1 MLKMSIFVKSQENQ
15 IRFNELIN
23 KINSINEKLEK
34 YSSNNIDMSSIK
46 KIKQNFITKT
56 EDFYRE
62 DRKLNIGV
70 IGQVK
75 AGKSSFLNTLIFDGM
90 EILPK
95 ASTPKTATLTKIE
108 YSPENSI
115 VIEYYTLQE
124 WMSLEEKALI
134 DSDLNE
140 YTVAKEIMNMVRKNG
155 IIPQN
160 YLIKGSESIKFA
172 SYAELMNELNA
183 YVGEDGKITP
193 LVKSV
198 KLNINN
204 EYLKEITVVDTPGLN
219 DPIASR
225 TDKTKQFIEM
235 CDVVFFLSKASG
247 FLDKSDVDLLTAQLP
262 QKGVKRLVLIC
273 SRYDDGLA
281 DTIYDKGGLSEAD
294 VDTKH
299 RLKKHAAKTFD
310 KVIDG
315 YVQRNVSDEF
325 LSIISEC
332 KSPVFVSSMTHNMS
346 CKSKEEYNSQEMQ
359 AYENLNV
366 YDEVDNNALERIG
379 NMEEVKKIF
388 NDVILQKEETLEK
401 KSSSFIPNTLQEIRN
416 ELGTLKQ
423 TVEKRVTLL
432 SNNDR
437 EQLANQKKYISSQ
450 INNISANI
458 ENIFGELSIKLEQ
471 SKIEALKD
479 LREGSREYSNLS
491 EKTSTETHYKSH
503 TVSTSKWYNPFSWG
517 TSRTEHS
524 SYEERYYYL
533 DVSDALENIRN
544 YANDATNSIEDMFY
558 KSVDIASLKSR
569 LLNVIVKN
577 FDASDESYDPAYF
590 KLLVEKTLNDI
601 TLPVIK
607 IDISEFLNSVAGKF
621 SGEVRNSSEKS
632 NLKSMLTGSISHL
645 FDEITS
651 KFVEELTS
659 FKVKL
664 EPIKNGFEDKLLV
677 NINSEFN
684 IVFQQFENKEYEI
697 QKGKEF
703 IDEINTLIKE
713 LGFI

>member
-1 MLKMSIFVKSQENQ
+1 MGIFNKSQENQ
-15 IRFNELIN
+15 VKFNELIN
-23 KINSINEKLEK
+23 KIDDINSKLEK
-34 YSSNNIDMSSIK
+34 YNSNDIDMSSIR

-56 EDFYRE
+56 DDFFRE

-108 YSPENSI
+108 YSSENSI
-115 VIEYYTLQE
+115 VIEYYTMEE
-124 WMSLEEKALI
+124 WKSLEEKVLV
-134 DSDLNE
+134 DSELNE
-140 YTVAKEIMNMVRKNG
+140 YAVAKEIINMVKKNG
-155 IIPQN
+155 ITPHN
-160 YLIKGSESIKFA
+160 YLTKGTESIKFA
-172 SYAELMNELNA
+172 SYVDLMNELNT

-204 EYLKEITVVDTPGLN
+204 EYLKEISVVDTPGLN

-247 FLDKSDVDLLTAQLP
+247 FIDKSDVDLLTAQLP

-299 RLKKHAAKTFD
+299 RLKKHAIKTFD
-310 KVIDG
+310 KIIDG
-315 YVQRNVSDEF
+315 YTKRNVSREF
-325 LSIISEC
+325 LSIIKEC
-332 KSPVFVSSMTHNMS
+332 KSPIFVSSMTHNMS
-346 CKSKEEYNSQEMQ
+346 RKSKEDYNSQEMQ

-379 NMEEVKKIF
+379 NMEEVRKIF
-388 NDVILQKEETLEK
+388 NEVILQKEETLEK
-401 KSSSFIPNTLQEIRN
+401 KSSSFIPNTLQEIKN

-423 TVEKRVTLL
+423 TVEKRVNLL
-432 SNNDR
+432 LNNDR
-437 EQLANQKKYISSQ
+437 EQLINEKKYIATQ
-450 INNISANI
+450 INSISANI
-458 ENIFGELSIKLEQ
+458 ENVFGELNIKLEQ
-471 SKIEALKD
+471 SKVEALRN
-479 LREGSREYSNLS
+479 LREGSKEYSNLS
-491 EKTSTETHYKSH
+491 ERMGTETHYESH
-503 TVSTSKWYNPFSWG
+503 NVSTAKWYNPFSWG
-517 TSRTEHS
+517 TSRTEQS
-524 SYEERYYYL
+524 SYDERYYYL

-544 YANDATNSIEDMFY
+544 YANDATNSIEHMFY
-558 KSVDIASLKSR
+558 KSVDIASLKR
-569 LLNVIVKN
+569 KLLNVIIEN
-577 FDASDESYDPAYF
+577 FDASDENYDPAYF
-590 KLLVEKTLNDI
+590 KLLAEKTLSDI
-601 TLPVIK
+601 SLPVIK

-621 SGEVRNSSEKS
+621 SGEIKNSSEKS
-632 NLKSMLTGSISHL
+632 NLKSMLASAISHL
-645 FDEITS
+645 FDEIIG
-651 KFVEELTS
+651 KFVDELTS
-659 FKVKL
+659 FKSEL
-664 EPIKNGFEDKLLV
+664 EPIKNGFAEKLLV

-684 IVFQQFENKEYEI
+684 IVLQQFENKEYEI
-697 QKGKEF
+697 QMGKEF
-703 IDEINTLIKE
+703 ITEINTLIKE
-713 LGFI
+713 LD